1 MSASRTVLDRFVLDI
16 EIPRVGSVSA
26 KSMRVPTL
34 MQQEKPL
41 LTLQPES
48 LWRQLDIGIYYK
60 YVSSPT
66 YLFQLNAAAEI
77 KEIMSA
83 RQTNAW

>member
-1 MSASRTVLDRFVLDI
+1 
-16 EIPRVGSVSA
+16 
-26 KSMRVPTL
+26 

-41 LTLQPES
+41 LTLQPE
-48 LWRQLDIGIYYK
+48 WRQLDIGIYYK

-66 YLFQLNAAAEI
+66 YLFQLKVAAEM
-77 KEIMSA
+77 KEILSA